1 MAGKALAGL
10 FLCLAAA
17 GVALACQ
24 WPVVVHWGLAVLVV
38 IFASLLA
45 VAVGL
50 LLGMLFETAQE
61 MGLWVGIPLLVSLV
75 PVTLMDRVAV
85 LPALIPWIPTVTAA
99 QALLVSFSGR
109 ATVAQVAP
117 ELAIVLACALLV
129 YALLVWK
136 VRHFDR

>member
-1 MAGKALAGL
+1 
-10 FLCLAAA
+10 
-17 GVALACQ
+17 
-24 WPVVVHWGLAVLVV
+24 
-38 IFASLLA
+38 
-45 VAVGL
+45 
-50 LLGMLFETAQE
+50 
-61 MGLWVGIPLLVSLV
+61 VGIPLLVSLV
-75 PVTLMDRVAV
+75 PVMLMDRVAV

-136 VRHFDR
+136 VRRFDR

>member
-1 MAGKALAGL
+1 VAGKALAGL

-61 MGLWVGIPLLVSLV
+61 MGL
-75 PVTLMDRVAV
+75 
-85 LPALIPWIPTVTAA
+85 
-99 QALLVSFSGR
+99 
-109 ATVAQVAP
+109 
-117 ELAIVLACALLV
+117 
-129 YALLVWK
+129 
-136 VRHFDR
+136 